1 MYPQDPIHDPCA
13 FRAVCH
19 AFGSLSGLLYVS
31 LICAGILLIEA
42 ALLYLLLR
50 RQKSRWLALVPL
62 ALAVLAVV
70 LAHHMWDL
78 YWQVVPSP
86 HFPPGWLDSYGG
98 TYPDGAY
105 ALSLVVMA
113 VFFALYMLYL
123 IFAKDSPRDRRT
135 RYPGYPWR

>member
-1 MYPQDPIHDPCA
+1 MYPQDPVRDPCV

-19 AFGSLSGLLYVS
+19 AFGSLSGLLYIS

-50 RQKSRWLALVPL
+50 RHKSRWLALVPL

-78 YWQVVPSP
+78 YWQVAPSP
-86 HFPPGWLDSYGG
+86 HVPPGWLDGG
-98 TYPDGAY
+98 GVDHPYGAY
-105 ALSLVVMA
+105 ALSLVVIA
-113 VFFALYMLYL
+113 VLFGLYMLF
-123 IFAKDSPRDRRT
+123 IVFSKDSPRDPRT
-135 RYPGYPWR
+135 LYPGYPWK